1 MKRKTISLLT
11 TAAVLGAGL
20 YLFRTQA
27 GAWLK
32 ARADGGTPEAAQKH
46 AGHGATPPEG
56 RAPAAARSGERRILY
71 WFDPMHPAYK
81 ADKPGKAPDCGME
94 LVPRY
99 ADEEQAMKERPTGS
113 VLITPQKQQ
122 LIGVRTGV
130 VERQR
135 IQRTIRTVGRVS
147 FDETKVSH
155 VHTKVTGYIEDVF
168 VDYVG
173 KVVKKGDALYT
184 IYSPELVS
192 TQEEYLIAI
201 RGKKYLSDSPFPEV
215 TGGAESL
222 VRAARERLR
231 LWDVTDEEMQTLEKE
246 GKVRRTI
253 TIYSSADGVVT
264 ERAAFQHGRYVTPD
278 MDLYT
283 IVDLSTAW
291 VLAEVYEYEAPY
303 VQVGQTATMRLSY
316 QPGKT
321 FTSKITYVYP
331 TVDPK
336 TRTVKVRLEFP
347 NPGFELKPEMFA
359 DVDLGVDYGTQVVV
373 PQEAVLDSGTEE
385 IVFVA
390 LGDGYFEPRKIQ
402 AGSRV
407 EDKVIVLGGLRPGET
422 IVTSGNFLID
432 SESRLKNSMAG
443 MKH

>member
-1 MKRKTISLLT
+1 MKRKAISLLT
-11 TAAVLGAGL
+11 AAAVLGAGV
-20 YLFRTQA
+20 YLFRA
-27 GAWLK
+27 PIGAWLK
-32 ARADGGTPEAAQKH
+32 ARADGGAPEAVQEH
-46 AGHGATPPEG
+46 AGHGATPREG
-56 RAPAAARSGERRILY
+56 HATAPAKPGERKVLY

-81 ADKPGKAPDCGME
+81 ADKPGTAPDCGME

-99 ADEEQAMKERPTGS
+99 ADEEQAMKELPPGS
-113 VLITPQKQQ
+113 VAISPQKQQ
-122 LIGVRTGV
+122 LIGVRTAV

-135 IQRTIRTVGRVS
+135 IQRTVRTVGRIS

-155 VHTKVTGYIEDVF
+155 IHTKVTGYLEDVF
-168 VDYVG
+168 VDFVG
-173 KVVKKGDALYT
+173 KVVKKGDPLYT

-215 TGGAESL
+215 TGGANSL

-231 LWDVTDEEMQTLEKE
+231 LWDVTDEEIQTLEKE
-246 GKVRRTI
+246 GKVKRTL
-253 TIYSSADGVVT
+253 TMYSPADGVVT
-264 ERAAFQHGRYVTPD
+264 ERAAFQHGRYVSPD

-283 IVDLSTAW
+283 IVDLSAAW

-303 VQVGQTATMRLSY
+303 VQLGQAATMHLSY

-321 FTSKITYVYP
+321 FTGKINYIYP

-336 TRTVKVRLEFP
+336 TRTVKVRLEFS

-359 DVDLGVDYGTQVVV
+359 DVELAVDYGTQVVV
-373 PQEAVLDSGTEE
+373 PQEAVLDSGTEQ

-402 AGSRV
+402 AGTRV
-407 EDKVIVLGGLRPGET
+407 
-422 IVTSGNFLID
+422 
-432 SESRLKNSMAG
+432 
-443 MKH
+443 